1 MKRKTF
7 KRGKFFLD
15 YEILRLIGQ
24 GGFADIYFV
33 RERQSLKR
41 LALKVERFDGEGRK
55 TLANERDILQKLKKS
70 KLFPKF
76 YSAGTTTNYR
86 YLVME
91 ALGPSL
97 STLRRALPDRRFSLN
112 TTLHI
117 ALEMLRCIEEFHKQ
131 GFVHRDIKPG
141 NFLVRG
147 SRANPVALI
156 DFGLS
161 RQHISSETNKPFCA
175 RDQCHFTG
183 TLKYASPN
191 AHSGKELGRRDDLIS
206 WWYSI
211 IEMRKGNLPW
221 GDLVDKKTV
230 FNAKT
235 ADGVAEQLTTGMP
248 KQIHSLWLVISV
260 YSYAQTPDYA
270 LLRSFI
276 VEAMTEN
283 RITFDDM
290 FDWERMPAMKR
301 EHLSVISLDV
311 PDGEEP
317 TIPTD
322 LVSPVLPGHGEIAN
336 DGEEEEHHEEAAPAK
351 RKCEV
356 Q

>member
-33 RERQSLKR
+33 RERNSMKR

-55 TLANERDILQKLKKS
+55 TLANEREVMQKLKKS

-76 YSAGTTTNYR
+76 YASGTTTNYR

-97 STLRRALPDRRFSLN
+97 ATIRRNLTDQRFSLN

-117 ALEMLRCIEEFHKQ
+117 ALEMLRCIEEFHKE

-161 RQHISSETNKPFCA
+161 RQHLSAETKKPLQA
-175 RDQCHFTG
+175 RDQCGFAG

-191 AHSGKELGRRDDLIS
+191 AHKGRELGRRDDLIS

-211 IEMRKGNLPW
+211 IEMRKGHLPW
-221 GDLVDKKTV
+221 GELRDKNSV
-230 FNAKT
+230 YQAKT
-235 ADGVAEQLTTGMP
+235 AEGVDEELATGLP
-248 KQIHSLWLVISV
+248 KQIHSLWRVISL
-260 YSYAQTPDYA
+260 YSYSQEPDYP

-290 FDWERMPAMKR
+290 FDWERLSAMKR
-301 EHLSVISLDV
+301 EHLSVISLDA

-322 LVSPVLPGHGEIAN
+322 LVSAIVPG
-336 DGEEEEHHEEAAPAK
+336 DGQIVNPDEEEEQEEVKPEK
-351 RKCEV
+351 RRCEV